1 MYKII
6 NRKKLVATAVADSIG
21 RVLFGLPRLLRRT
34 GRIVPEDV
42 RDILVI
48 RTAYIGDVVMTLPIL
63 KPLRELYPRARIA
76 FLTASGAVDVLKGN
90 PFVDEVIAYDPFW
103 FYPSP
108 ASSWPEFI
116 NRMRRRKFDLVIE
129 TRADIREILLLAW
142 PLKATYRVSYD
153 VGGGGYLLTHR
164 VPYPGLRHKVEYH
177 LDLVRYLGYRGN
189 DLEWG
194 IYLSPEERQR
204 VREIMERKG
213 TGQTFIAVHP
223 GGRLAL
229 KRWPPGRF
237 AAVCGELTEKYG
249 MPAVVF
255 GAENERPIV
264 EEMISAMKRR
274 PIVLAGEV
282 SLREMAGILSHAAIF
297 LCNDSGPMHIAA
309 AMKTPTVAV
318 FGPSKSVE
326 TGPFGGEHRVVEKAF
341 PCRPACDE
349 SSCRFERYNACMED
363 VSPDDVLRAADDLIR
378 RKEAHVPT

>member
-1 MYKII
+1 LYKII

-21 RVLFGLPRLLRRT
+21 RVLFGLPRLLRKS
-34 GRIVPEDV
+34 GRIPPEDV

-76 FLTASGAVDVLKGN
+76 FLTASGAVDVLKEN
-90 PFVDEVIAYDPFW
+90 PFVDEVIAYDPPW
-103 FYPSP
+103 FYPSST
-108 ASSWPEFI
+108 SSWREFI
-116 NRMRRRKFDLVIE
+116 NRMRRRTFDLVIE

-142 PLKATYRVSYD
+142 PLRASYRVSYD
-153 VGGGGYLLTHR
+153 VGGGGYLLTHC

-177 LDLVRYLGYRGN
+177 LDLVRYLGYRGR

-194 IYLSPEERQR
+194 IYLSPEERQG

-213 TGQTFIAVHP
+213 TGEPFIAVHP
-223 GGRLAL
+223 GGRLPL
-229 KRWPPGRF
+229 KRWPARHF
-237 AAVCGELTEKYG
+237 AAVCGKLTEKYG
-249 MPAVVF
+249 MPVVVF
-255 GAENERPIV
+255 GSENERPIV
-264 EEMISAMKRR
+264 EEMISSMKRR
-274 PIVLAGEV
+274 PVVLAGEV
-282 SLREMAGILSHAAIF
+282 SLREMAGILSHASVF

-318 FGPSKSVE
+318 FGPSKSAE

-341 PCRPACDE
+341 PCRPTCDE

-363 VSPDDVLRAADDLIR
+363 VSPEDVFRAADDLIR
-378 RKEAHVPT
+378 SKGAHVPT

>member
-6 NRKKLVATAVADSIG
+6 NRKKLVATVVADGIG
-21 RVLFGLPRLLRRT
+21 RVLFGLPRLLRKP

-48 RTAYIGDVVMTLPIL
+48 RTAYVGDVVMTLPIL
-63 KPLRELYPRARIA
+63 KPLRDLYPRARIA

-116 NRMRRRKFDLVIE
+116 NRMRKRTFDLVIE

-142 PLKATYRVSYD
+142 PLKATCRVSYG
-153 VGGGGYLLTHR
+153 VGGGGYLLTHC

-177 LDLVRYLGYRGN
+177 LDLVRYLGYRGR

-213 TGQTFIAVHP
+213 IGQPFIAVHP
-223 GGRLAL
+223 GGRLPL
-229 KRWPPGRF
+229 KRWPAKRH
-237 AAVCGELTEKYG
+237 AAVSGKLAEKYG
-249 MPAVVF
+249 MSVVVF
-255 GAENERPIV
+255 GAENERPMV
-264 EEMISAMKRR
+264 EEMIPAMKRR
-274 PIVLAGEV
+274 PISLAGEV
-282 SLREMAGILSHAAIF
+282 SLREMAGILSHASVF

-309 AMKTPTVAV
+309 AMKTPIVAV

-326 TGPFGGEHRVVEKAF
+326 TGPFGVEHRVVEKEF
-341 PCRPACDE
+341 PCRRGCDE
-349 SSCRFERYNACMED
+349 NSCKYGRYNACMD
-363 VSPDDVLRAADDLIR
+363 DISADDVFRAADDLMR
-378 RKEAHVPT
+378 SKGAHVPA

>member
-1 MYKII
+1 LYKII
-6 NRKKLVATAVADSIG
+6 NRKKLVATAVADGIG
-21 RVLFGLPRLLRRT
+21 RVLFGLPRLLRKS
-34 GRIVPEDV
+34 GRIPPEDV

-90 PFVDEVIAYDPFW
+90 PFVDEVIAYDPPW
-103 FYPSP
+103 FYPSSTS
-108 ASSWPEFI
+108 AWPEFI
-116 NRMRRRKFDLVIE
+116 NRMRRRTFDLVIE

-142 PLKATYRVSYD
+142 PLKANYRVSYD
-153 VGGGGYLLTHR
+153 VGGGGYLLTHC

-177 LDLVRYLGYRGN
+177 LDLVRYLGYRGR

-213 TGQTFIAVHP
+213 TGQPFIAVHP
-223 GGRLAL
+223 GGRLPL
-229 KRWPPGRF
+229 KRWPARHY
-237 AAVCGELTEKYG
+237 AAVCGKLTEKYG
-249 MPAVVF
+249 MPVVVF
-255 GAENERPIV
+255 GSENERPIV
-264 EEMISAMKRR
+264 EEMISAMKQR
-274 PIVLAGEV
+274 PVDLAGEV
-282 SLREMAGILSHAAIF
+282 SLREMAGILSHASVF

-309 AMKTPTVAV
+309 AMKTPIVAV

-341 PCRPACDE
+341 PCRPTCDE

-363 VSPDDVLRAADDLIR
+363 VSPEDVFRAADDLIR
-378 RKEAHVPT
+378 SKGAHVPT

>member
-1 MYKII
+1 LYKII
-6 NRKKLVATAVADSIG
+6 NRKKLVATAVADGIG
-21 RVLFGLPRLLRRT
+21 RVLFGLPRLLRKP
-34 GRIVPEDV
+34 GRIVPEEV

-48 RTAYIGDVVMTLPIL
+48 RTAYVGDVVMTLPIL
-63 KPLRELYPRARIA
+63 KPLRELYPRARLA
-76 FLTASGAVDVLKGN
+76 FLTASGAVDVLKEN

-116 NRMRRRKFDLVIE
+116 SRMRKRTFDLVIE

-142 PLKATYRVSYD
+142 PLKSTYRVSYD

-177 LDLVRYLGYRGN
+177 LDLVRYLGYRGR

-213 TGQTFIAVHP
+213 IGRPFIAVHP

-229 KRWPPGRF
+229 KRWPARRY
-237 AAVCGELTEKYG
+237 AAVCGKLAEKYG
-249 MPAVVF
+249 MSVVVF

-264 EEMISAMKRR
+264 EEMIPAMKRR
-274 PIVLAGEV
+274 PIRLAGEV
-282 SLREMAGILSHAAIF
+282 SLREMAGILSHASVF

-309 AMKTPTVAV
+309 AMKTPIVAV

-326 TGPFGGEHRVVEKAF
+326 TGPFGVEHRVVEKEF
-341 PCRPACDE
+341 PCRRGCDE
-349 SSCRFERYNACMED
+349 NSCRYGRYNACMD
-363 VSPDDVLRAADDLIR
+363 DISADDVFRAADDLIR
-378 RKEAHVPT
+378 SKGAHVPA